1 MEPQVP
7 FEDYARPRPLRTY
20 SHKVR
25 TASPSVLPLLRAT
38 HSPAS
43 LAKKHQREPEPGNKD
58 RLDNG
63 IIPEE
68 ETFAYQAEYAFEEA
82 NELEFELQYASD
94 TSHSPGD
101 YATEEDTGLEYSTDE
116 DKDERGTTEE
126 SKTTPTSSVRFSSGT
141 KYIPKTV
148 TDQSNLLRRRPFL
161 LFDKLPPRGFK
172 RLKRKVEESTTASL
186 SAKYKF
192 GDGFSKDEAK
202 PNGLVQLGLRPT
214 AKRKA
219 PQVKSRVG
227 ALDLT
232 QSSFASPPQKDHIV
246 NHKKKT
252 TMMMKRAYDNSFLPD
267 PRQTERQRKRRKLLK
282 KKDNPLEDKELLPTV
297 LKPKIILESVIL
309 GKYANQVEGRQH
321 MTAVPVSEQQ
331 RKQTQNLMESALE
344 VEGDVP
350 MEDHEEEN
358 EPQAAIA
365 REPSVELGESPARMN
380 VSARSSPNHQE
391 TRHQQQ
397 EALEEQAGNAVQVL
411 TEEGGEWYV
420 QEHLEQPLEPF
431 FEKPVQKPA
440 QKPVEEQKEPGN
452 NDNSGADDPKTAILK
467 KSTDAKSTPITD
479 LSSSKCGTVDQS
491 QIDTTTDPAKLTSHD
506 TLGEQHYRQSQKS
519 HQAQVKIQ
527 GQDAPPSEMTSPGSG
542 WETYISE
549 TDIRTPTPL
558 RPLNS
563 RAKSAVPSTSRGPEN
578 PGLKRSNSA
587 V

>member
-1 MEPQVP
+1 M
-7 FEDYARPRPLRTY
+7 D
-20 SHKVR
+20 
-25 TASPSVLPLLRAT
+25 
-38 HSPAS
+38 
-43 LAKKHQREPEPGNKD
+43 
-58 RLDNG
+58 
-63 IIPEE
+63 
-68 ETFAYQAEYAFEEA
+68 
-82 NELEFELQYASD
+82 
-94 TSHSPGD
+94 
-101 YATEEDTGLEYSTDE
+101 YSTDE

-126 SKTTPTSSVRFSSGT
+126 SKTTPTSSVRSSSGT
-141 KYIPKTV
+141 KYIPKSV
-148 TDQSNLLRRRPFL
+148 TNQSNLLRRRPFL

-172 RLKRKVEESTTASL
+172 RLKPKVEESTAASL
-186 SAKYKF
+186 SAKYKL

-219 PQVKSRVG
+219 PQIKSKVG

-232 QSSFASPPQKDHIV
+232 QSSFTSSPQKDHIV
-246 NHKKKT
+246 NNKKKT
-252 TMMMKRAYDNSFLPD
+252 TVMKKRAYDNSFLPD

-321 MTAVPVSEQQ
+321 TTAVPVSEQQ

-350 MEDHEEEN
+350 LEDHEEEN
-358 EPQAAIA
+358 VEPQAAIA

-380 VSARSSPNHQE
+380 VSARFSPNHQE

-397 EALEEQAGNAVQVL
+397 EAFEEQAGNAVQVL
-411 TEEGGEWYV
+411 TEEGGEWDV
-420 QEHLEQPLEPF
+420 QEHLEQSLEPF
-431 FEKPVQKPA
+431 FEKPRQKPA
-440 QKPVEEQKEPGN
+440 QKPAKEQKEPGK
-452 NDNSGADDPKTAILK
+452 NDHSGADDPKPAISK
-467 KSTDAKSTPITD
+467 KSTGAKSTPTTE
-479 LSSSKCGTVDQS
+479 LSSSSSKCETVDQS

-506 TLGEQHYRQSQKS
+506 TLGKQHHYRQSQKS

-549 TDIRTPTPL
+549 TDIHTPTPL

-563 RAKSAVPSTSRGPEN
+563 RAKSAVPPTSRGPEN
-578 PGLKRSNSA
+578 PRLRRSNSA